1 VPAAF
6 TSRRCGDFE
15 EAEVVEMTP
24 NRGTRR
30 RALEPALSDERRR
43 LIYRYMEEGVAIGED
58 ELELGAFGEPPQEVE
73 AAGQHL
79 AEATVTR
86 LPTPEPYAAP
96 ANGDA
101 PRARRGRPP
110 GRKARRQVH
119 FHVDA
124 EQDRMLL
131 AAAGRFGS
139 QQKALIAALQSLDEA
154 VTLRRQ
160 VELLQAECER
170 QRRLLAEAQALFKAS
185 S

>member
-1 VPAAF
+1 
-6 TSRRCGDFE
+6 
-15 EAEVVEMTP
+15 MTP

-43 LIYRYMEEGVAIGED
+43 LIYRYMEEGVAIDGDED
-58 ELELGAFGEPPQEVE
+58 ELEAFGESPQEVPHEVE
-73 AAGQHL
+73 AAGPHL

-160 VELLQAECER
+160 VESLQAECER

>member
-1 VPAAF
+1 VAF

-15 EAEVVEMTP
+15 EAEGVEMTP

-30 RALEPALSDERRR
+30 RSLEPALSDERRR
-43 LIYRYMEEGVAIGED
+43 LIYRYMEEGLAADED
-58 ELELGAFGEPPQEVE
+58 ELEPFEEPPHEVE
-73 AAGQHL
+73 ASGPRL

-86 LPTPEPYAAP
+86 LLSAEPYIAPTPA
-96 ANGDA
+96 DV

-139 QQKALIAALQSLDEA
+139 QQKALIAALQSLDEV
-154 VTLRRQ
+154 VTLRQQ
-160 VELLQAECER
+160 VESLQAECER
-170 QRRLLAEAQALFKAS
+170 QRRLLADAQALFKTS